1 MQDLRQIQ
9 ETKLAVSPGLECSI
23 VLVGLDLSSAQDY
36 QQKGQISGKLRRERR
51 GDGRGRF
58 RSQIE
63 IK

>member
-36 QQKGQISGKLRRERR
+36 QQKGQISGAATGAGVFALR
-51 GDGRGRF
+51 
-58 RSQIE
+58 
-63 IK
+63 